1 MARGINLPTQLQGTN
16 PTCRLK
22 IIIIINLLQRKP
34 KEWGH
39 PKQDHYRNCSLCGYS
54 NHRAT
59 DCRNIRHDAGNI
71 KQIIP
76 TRGTRIACPN
86 HIKTHLQHPPP
97 PPIVMPIQITS
108 WHLKQ
113 HEAKADI
120 SNSSN
125 QKPSNKKINKN
136 QSEPKSHIVT
146 ASDKNK
152 NLDQTQINLIELVT
166 GSQEISVTAY
176 MVDSQP
182 RNCIAINNENCK
194 LG

>member
-1 MARGINLPTQLQGTN
+1 
-16 PTCRLK
+16 
-22 IIIIINLLQRKP
+22 
-34 KEWGH
+34 
-39 PKQDHYRNCSLCGYS
+39 
-54 NHRAT
+54 
-59 DCRNIRHDAGNI
+59 
-71 KQIIP
+71 
-76 TRGTRIACPN
+76 
-86 HIKTHLQHPPP
+86 
-97 PPIVMPIQITS
+97 MPIQITS